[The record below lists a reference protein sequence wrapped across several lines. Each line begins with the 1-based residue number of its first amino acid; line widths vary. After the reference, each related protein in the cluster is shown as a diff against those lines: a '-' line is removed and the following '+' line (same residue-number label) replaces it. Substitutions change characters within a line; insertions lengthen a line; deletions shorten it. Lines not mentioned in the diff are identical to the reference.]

1 MPARFWVCAA
11 ITTASAFVS
20 LGYSVVGLR
29 GPAGAAATNAMY
41 AFTRS
46 FALAVAATV
55 VLFTQSPSWLRA
67 VAFAMVL
74 VQAGDATIGARLHD
88 RLKTVGPALTAVAN
102 MIALVA
108 FSGYR

>member
-1 MPARFWVCAA
+1 MSAEFWVCAT
-11 ITTASAFVS
+11 ITAVSAFVS
-20 LGYSVVGLR
+20 LSYSVVGVR

-55 VLFTQSPSWLRA
+55 VLFSQSPSWLRA

-74 VQAGDATIGARLHD
+74 VQAADAVIGARLHD

-102 MIALVA
+102 LIALLV
-108 FSGYR
+108 YQR

>member
-1 MPARFWVCAA
+1 M
-11 ITTASAFVS
+11 S